1 MKQIR
6 LQFRN
11 PLDTNTNTNIYTKP
25 KKSTLKRLGTHTPP
39 PVQVWG
45 ASHEYSATGFRQRR
59 THSLGSRRIN
69 MHIHTPYCGGGKYTN
84 NKTII
89 FVMKKHCQRH
99 SGPEGWGLHTKITYF
114 RFNFITFTK
123 HQQQNTDQ
131 TPASNLA
138 WTSTSK
144 SWPNL
149 VLKVWT
155 KV

>member
-1 MKQIR
+1 MSNTCFKAIFFLSLELTFASYTLPVHLSLQLQKCVVLTEWIFSTHIHPHAFVRQMQIQNQKNQLR
-6 LQFRN
+6 KIRH
-11 PLDTNTNTNIYTKP
+11 
-25 KKSTLKRLGTHTPP
+25 THTPP

-99 SGPEGWGLHTKITYF
+99 SGPEGWV
-114 RFNFITFTK
+114 
-123 HQQQNTDQ
+123 
-131 TPASNLA
+131 SLA
-138 WTSTSK
+138 K
-144 SWPNL
+144 
-149 VLKVWT
+149 
-155 KV
+155 